1 MAITSIYF
9 IRAQDG
15 LNSTIVN
22 ILSSSTSFNDNIINI
37 FTTIKIIIISISI
50 INLAMMT
57 ELVSEAVRSQEGRNS
72 G

>member
-9 IRAQDG
+9 IRAQDC

-22 ILSSSTSFNDNIINI
+22 ILSTSFNDNIINI